1 MFNKSLRTR
10 RWEIEEIAWDMKG
23 NVQLEWD
30 KNKKDMRQRISEIS
44 STKEIPKPNCHFF
57 QFHEDRPWCP
67 KCTTSHLFES
77 AMSLVAR
84 LISIPRW
91 IKPDEIRLSHN
102 SSKSKPS
109 SSDGCHLKS
118 FFLLFKHWFHILYFP
133 NSTRLSTK
141 PTSHHYTKYQFSLD
155 IALCWVYLHG
165 CYFFCWRFPENYLK
179 NYKSQLLQCETDI
192 SVLLLMYS
200 NICVVFS

>member
-1 MFNKSLRTR
+1 MCNWNETKTR
-10 RWEIEEIAWDMKG
+10 KTWG
-23 NVQLEWD
+23 NELVKLAVL
-30 KNKKDMRQRISEIS
+30 KRYLNLIVTFSNFMRIG
-44 STKEIPKPNCHFF
+44 PGVL
-57 QFHEDRPWCP
+57 